1 MNINGKIIFM
11 VLLAGLLAVHNAP
24 SAQGQSGTGGSG
36 HNGVLDTFSCPIVG
50 FSVAGVLPSA
60 GASVASGFGGT
71 GVAPVMADLYKPPY
85 LGFGVH
91 FLYKTRQH
99 WVFSVDGN
107 IWFGSDNLQYRTDR
121 LGSVYSRDSIVIGTN
136 GTDANVTCYN
146 RHITMQAGAGKIIT
160 LFPKKNPNSGLLL
173 KMGAGYQRGQTIFM
187 LNDVNAPQ
195 LDDDNAL
202 LYDHQRH
209 GFILT
214 EAIGYWFMSNHAN
227 LVNCAL
233 TFEVSQ
239 LWSRSTRDYVI
250 DYRAGLTGKDNS
262 SYFDLL
268 YTLRFTWMFPLKG
281 KTVRE
286 YYFY

>member
-1 MNINGKIIFM
+1 MNINRKIICT
-11 VLLAGLLAVHNAP
+11 VLFTSLLMTCIATL
-24 SAQGQSGTGGSG
+24 AQGQGSRNAG
-36 HNGVLDTFSCPIVG
+36 VPNGVLDTFSCPIVG
-50 FSVAGVLPSA
+50 FSVVGMMPSA
-60 GASVASGFGGT
+60 GASKVSGWEGT
-71 GVAPVMADLYKPPY
+71 GVAPTMADLYKSPY
-85 LGFGVH
+85 LDFGIH
-91 FLYKTRQH
+91 FLYKSRQH
-99 WVFSVDGN
+99 WVFSIDGN
-107 IWFGSDNLQYRTDR
+107 IWFGNDNLQYRTDR
-121 LGSVYSRDSIVIGTN
+121 MGSVFSRDSLVIGTN

-146 RHITMQAGAGKIIT
+146 RHITFQAGVGKIFP
-160 LFPKKNPNSGLLL
+160 LFPQKNPNSGLLL
-173 KMGAGYQRGQTIFM
+173 KVGAGYQRGQSIFM

-195 LDDDNAL
+195 LDDDYAL

-214 EAIGYWFMSNHAN
+214 EAVGYWFMSNHAN

-250 DYRAGLTGKDNS
+250 DYRAGLQGPDNGH
-262 SYFDLL
+262 YFDLL
-268 YTLRFTWMFPLKG
+268 YSLRVTWMFPLKG

>member
-1 MNINGKIIFM
+1 MNINGKIIFIL
-11 VLLAGLLAVHNAP
+11 LLAGLSAALNAL
-24 SAQGQSGTGGSG
+24 SAQGQGTRNGGAAG
-36 HNGVLDTFSCPIVG
+36 GVLDTFSCPIVG
-50 FSVAGVLPSA
+50 FSVAGVMPSA
-60 GASVASGFGGT
+60 GASKAAGWNGS
-71 GVAPVMADLYKPPY
+71 GVAPTMADLYKAPY
-85 LGFGVH
+85 LDFGLH
-91 FLYKTRQH
+91 FIYKSRQH
-99 WVFSVDGN
+99 WVFSLDAG
-107 IWFGSDNLQYRTDR
+107 IWFGGDNLQYRTDR
-121 LGSVYSRDSIVIGTN
+121 MGSVFSRDSIVIGTN

-146 RHITMQAGAGKIIT
+146 RHLAFQGGVGKIIP
-160 LFPKKNPNSGLLL
+160 LAPQKNPNSGLLL
-173 KMGAGYQRGQTIFM
+173 KVGAGYQRGQSIFM

-195 LDDDNAL
+195 LDDDYAL

-209 GFILT
+209 GFMLT
-214 EAIGYWFMSNHAN
+214 EAVGYWFMSNHAN

-250 DYRAGLTGKDNS
+250 DYRAGLQGPDNS
-262 SYFDLL
+262 HYFDLL